1 MESGKTSHL
10 TWAQSGDGFPQDHQ
24 TDTVYQGIN
33 VLLLRAEAM
42 TRGYTSVRWLTYRQA
57 AEMGGQ
63 VRKGEK
69 SVTCVFF
76 KTLERESE
84 NEGDSTEKAE
94 SIRLIK
100 PFWLFNLDQID
111 GIEKPQTD
119 EPRNEFQQIDAAK
132 KF

>member
-1 MESGKTSHL
+1 
-10 TWAQSGDGFPQDHQ
+10 
-24 TDTVYQGIN
+24 
-33 VLLLRAEAM
+33 VLLLWASTM
-42 TRGYTSVRWLTYRQA
+42 THGYSSDRWLTYKQA

-69 SVTCVFF
+69 SITCVFF